1 MSPLERMTKSHVS
14 ALGSIHCRT
23 KNCFVL
29 SFLGLCIYIRAL
41 LLSLA
46 VVISCHLES
55 DCTGIG
61 FQVTNISQCCVEFQ
75 GSSVSFTAAGGTCQ
89 PCIREYILH
98 VHVCVSLLAFII

>member
-1 MSPLERMTKSHVS
+1 MHYEVFIVELKS
-14 ALGSIHCRT
+14 
-23 KNCFVL
+23 VL
-29 SFLGLCIYIRAL
+29 FSSFWVYVYIYIYIYIRAL

-46 VVISCHLES
+46 VAISCHLES

-61 FQVTNISQCCVEFQ
+61 LQVTNISQCCVEFQ

-98 VHVCVSLLAFII
+98 VHVCVSVLTFI